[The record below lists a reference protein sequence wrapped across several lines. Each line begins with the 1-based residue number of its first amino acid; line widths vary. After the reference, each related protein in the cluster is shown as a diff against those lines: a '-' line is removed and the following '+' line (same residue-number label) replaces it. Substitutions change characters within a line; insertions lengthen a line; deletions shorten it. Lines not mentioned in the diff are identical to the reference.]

1 MEVKPSEWATL
12 AVAALV
18 AGVSAW
24 VALATIF
31 PPPPVLPEIKVN
43 PSDPPCA
50 EESAKSAAEM
60 ERLKAELGHLADV
73 RRRIEEAEGGP
84 RTSAP

>member
-1 MEVKPSEWATL
+1 
-12 AVAALV
+12 
-18 AGVSAW
+18 
-24 VALATIF
+24 
-31 PPPPVLPEIKVN
+31 
-43 PSDPPCA
+43 
-50 EESAKSAAEM
+50 M